1 MKKILKQRTIS
12 QSRAMHL
19 MFNQVSTL
27 LIEQGIDQRT
37 IVEDLEGYSA
47 PVTPEFLKQVFKTIM
62 YTMYRKTSTT
72 DLTTNEMTTSFNVFQ
87 KFLGENYGITINW
100 PSQESLY
107 QQYILDHETN

>member
-1 MKKILKQRTIS
+1 MEKIPKQRTIV

-19 MFNQVSTL
+19 MFTQVSNL
-27 LIEQGIDQRT
+27 LIEQGVDQRT

-72 DLTTNEMTTSFNVFQ
+72 DLATNEMTICFDVFQ
-87 KFLGENYGITINW
+87 KFLGENYGIHISW
-100 PSQESLY
+100 PSEDLLY
-107 QQYILDHETN
+107 RQYILEHETN